1 MAGKFKVYRKNDK
14 VIVMC
19 QKNIKLNRREIEIL
33 NSGELQELITPT
45 ITTVGNKV
53 KLFYDLTGYVPFM
66 DAISVGIKKKDFTN
80 IALDLPILIKYLS
93 YFLLLFLLF
102 LFTLVD
108 FLLDTFF

>member
-53 KLFYDLTGYVPFM
+53 KLRDLKIPCKNW
-66 DAISVGIKKKDFTN
+66 DCI
-80 IALDLPILIKYLS
+80 
-93 YFLLLFLLF
+93 
-102 LFTLVD
+102 
-108 FLLDTFF
+108 